1 MPARKLRP
9 SDGKTQ
15 SERFIEMARELG
27 CDEDEA
33 AFREKLGQIARH
45 KPSADLKRE
54 PKIVRPPGRE
64 FQ

>member
-1 MPARKLRP
+1 MPARKHRP

-33 AFREKLGQIARH
+33 AFREKLGQVARQ
-45 KPSADLKRE
+45 KPKDRRKDDGVPNE
-54 PKIVRPPGRE
+54 
-64 FQ
+64 